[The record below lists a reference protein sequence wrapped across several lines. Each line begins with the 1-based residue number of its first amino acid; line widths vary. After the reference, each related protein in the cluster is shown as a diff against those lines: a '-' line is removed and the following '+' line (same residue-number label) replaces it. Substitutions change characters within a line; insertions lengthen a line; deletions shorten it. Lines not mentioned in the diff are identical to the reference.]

1 MRRLLEI
8 ACWPTAAGLPRR
20 ILGSA
25 SQGYRVVRRT
35 TTMFS
40 AIRRYTVKQGTV
52 EELIHRVQEGFVPI
66 VRNMPG
72 FRGYYLVNG
81 GPEVLIAIAY
91 LTTRM
96 ERLPP
101 TSKRRIGSGRTF
113 WMPQQEG
120 QRSLWGM

>member
-1 MRRLLEI
+1 
-8 ACWPTAAGLPRR
+8 
-20 ILGSA
+20 
-25 SQGYRVVRRT
+25 
-35 TTMFS
+35 MFS